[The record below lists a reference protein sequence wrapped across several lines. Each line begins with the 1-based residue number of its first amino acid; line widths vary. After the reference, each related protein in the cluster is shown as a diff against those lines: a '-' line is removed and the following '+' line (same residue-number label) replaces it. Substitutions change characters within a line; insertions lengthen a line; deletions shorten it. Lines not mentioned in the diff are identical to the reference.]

1 MNNTIEHR
9 AQSLPESQ
17 EAYITEVLTSAAY
30 SEITIEA
37 ALDLIENKF
46 GEQARVDAEA
56 LYETFA
62 AW

>member
-9 AQSLPESQ
+9 AQDLPKDQ
-17 EAYITEVLTSAAY
+17 KAYTAEVLTSAAY

-37 ALDLIENKF
+37 ALDLIQNKF
-46 GEQARVDAEA
+46 GEQARVDAET